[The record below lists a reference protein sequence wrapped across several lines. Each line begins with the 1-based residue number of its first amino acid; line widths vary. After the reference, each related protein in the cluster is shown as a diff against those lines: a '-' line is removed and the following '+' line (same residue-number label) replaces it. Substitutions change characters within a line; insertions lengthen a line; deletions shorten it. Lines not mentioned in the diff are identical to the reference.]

1 MARCRRPCGASIAR
15 KQRDKPFAGAQRT
28 QNPVVPVTHDPAR
41 ATMSIDGQPV
51 PLTPAMAVSAEIAT
65 GNRTSLE

>member
-1 MARCRRPCGASIAR
+1 
-15 KQRDKPFAGAQRT
+15 
-28 QNPVVPVTHDPAR
+28 
-41 ATMSIDGQPV
+41 MSIDGQPV